1 MSGLLFRKEV
11 DWSLLNTGITIP
23 VENQELLLGNLGEK
37 LNRGDTRD
45 IEIIIKDVSYSAKI
59 YNVNFSEKHQREK
72 DTFQIIYS
80 LKSDLAV
87 ELRQCFTKS
96 YQYLF
101 EMREKREIEDTHFIK
116 VPDNQ
121 KEYLLLYTTDEF
133 DQFLA
138 VVENEQTESDGYGEM
153 IKNIAG
159 KGQVEVN
166 NQNNLVDPYI
176 RAARAMRDFVNSTEL
191 KYNPDENELKPLY
204 DAFRSRF
211 SPEVLLKIPD
221 EKLLESL
228 FFKAVGTNDCMCY
241 WLEFNPKIRE
251 NFGSIAG
258 GTAFKYNLF
267 QRKTDNAWVTGS
279 PSKPVVLS
287 EVEALK
293 QGKEIRDYL
302 VHGAEIIDSFPELKT
317 LEAYEDL
324 DAQLSNTIGKYASL
338 TWVHKYFHMI
348 FPDKFAT
355 FHSKDWQKHFI
366 YALGIKPSEKYYGC
380 SGQLAIIAKYAELI
394 APVFSY
400 ASYQQ
405 FGEIR
410 HFMRIATN
418 GGEENDFAIW
428 ERDGFAAMGWG
439 SIGPL
444 NDYIENGKINKT
456 AIIEKLQETYYTTV
470 EHMASKKAGELIPFY
485 NTTSDTIFV
494 AMDGETLLALGDE
507 VGGYLYNEDTEFAH
521 RKPVKWHSCFQEDES
536 LPNKK
541 EGLTSTCNLFSD
553 SDNLL
558 YLYRKYYH
566 ELDKTG
572 EIIIDG
578 GDEKTEIK
586 PERKPRSDCLH
597 PLNQI
602 IYGPPGTG
610 KTYSTVEYALAIIE
624 KRLINMVPQNNDER
638 KRLMELYRNY
648 VEKGQIIFTTFHQSY
663 GYEEFIQG
671 IRPDSEAGTVCF
683 KKVNGIFKKIADKAL
698 EDPDNN
704 YVMIIDEINR
714 GNISKVFGE
723 LITLIEEDKRC
734 GELNQLTVT
743 LPLGDSFTVPNN
755 LYIIGTMNTA
765 DKSISLIDTA
775 LRRRFSFIEMA
786 PDVSVVEDAV
796 MRNVLTEMNNYL
808 KKELRSNDLLIGHA
822 FFVGKKESDLG
833 NIMNRSIVPL
843 LYEYFYDDEAKVKKA
858 LDCLIGTAYELDDQY
873 SGRIRIQKKV

>member
-1 MSGLLFRKEV
+1 M
-11 DWSLLNTGITIP
+11 
-23 VENQELLLGNLGEK
+23 
-37 LNRGDTRD
+37 
-45 IEIIIKDVSYSAKI
+45 
-59 YNVNFSEKHQREK
+59 
-72 DTFQIIYS
+72 
-80 LKSDLAV
+80 
-87 ELRQCFTKS
+87 RQCFTKS
-96 YQYLF
+96 YEYLS
-101 EMREKREIEDTHFIK
+101 EMREKRTQEDTQFIK

-121 KEYLLLYTTDEF
+121 KEYLLLYTTDE
-133 DQFLA
+133 DDKFL
-138 VVENEQTESDGYGEM
+138 VIILNDQTERDGIGEM
-153 IKNIAG
+153 NNETTGNTQIKAN
-159 KGQVEVN
+159 KKNFFE
-166 NQNNLVDPYI
+166 DPYI
-176 RAARAMRDFVNSTEL
+176 RAARVMRDFVNSTEL

-211 SPEVLLKIPD
+211 SPEALLKIPD
-221 EKLLESL
+221 DKLLESL
-228 FFKAVGTNDCMCY
+228 FLKAVGTNDCMCY
-241 WLEFNPKIRE
+241 WLEFNSKIRE

-293 QGKEIRDYL
+293 KGKEIRDYL
-302 VHGAEIIDSFPELKT
+302 VQGAEIIDSFPELKT

-324 DAQLSNTIGKYASL
+324 DAQLSNAIGKYASL

-355 FHSKDWQKHFI
+355 FHSKDWQNHFI

-394 APVFSY
+394 ASVFSY

-418 GGEENDFAIW
+418 GGGENDFSIW
-428 ERDGFAAMGWG
+428 KRDGFAAMGWG
-439 SIGPL
+439 SIGIL
-444 NDYIENGKINKT
+444 NDYLENGKINKT
-456 AIIEKLQETYYTTV
+456 AIIDKLQETYYTADK
-470 EHMASKKAGELIPFY
+470 HMASKKAGELISFY
-485 NTTSDTIFV
+485 NATHDSIFV

-507 VGGYLYNEDTEFAH
+507 VGGYLYKEDTEFTH

-541 EGLTSTCNLFSD
+541 EGLMSTCSFFSD
-553 SDNLL
+553 RDNLL
-558 YLYRKYYH
+558 YLYHKYYY
-566 ELDKTG
+566 ELG
-572 EIIIDG
+572 ENIIDG
-578 GDEKTEIK
+578 GDEKTVIK
-586 PERKPRSDCLH
+586 PERKSRSDCLH

-610 KTYSTVEYALAIIE
+610 KTYSTAEYALAIIE
-624 KRLINMVPQNNDER
+624 KRLINNDPQNNDER
-638 KRLMELYRNY
+638 KRLMELYGNY
-648 VEKGQIIFTTFHQSY
+648 VERGQIIFTTFHQSY
-663 GYEEFIQG
+663 GYEDFIQG

-683 KKVNGIFKKIADKAL
+683 KKVNGIFKKIADNAL
-698 EDPDNN
+698 KDPDNN

-734 GELNQLTVT
+734 GEVNQLTVT

-755 LYIIGTMNTA
+755 LYIIGTMNSA

-786 PDVSVVEDAV
+786 PDVSVVQDPV
-796 MRNVLTEMNNYL
+796 MGNVLTEMNNYL

-822 FFVGKKESDLG
+822 FFVGKEESDLG

-843 LYEYFYDDEAKVKKA
+843 LYEYFYDDETKVKKA
-858 LDCLIGTAYELDDQY
+858 LDCLLNTNYELDHQY
-873 SGRIRIQKKV
+873 RGRIRIQKKV